1 LVGPRGIYSGVE
13 KYRHLTMSDAGT
25 RPRGEFRDQ
34 VFAGILEAVLN
45 LSSASAV
52 VAKVL
57 GRDADAMF
65 ANDPAK
71 V

>member
-1 LVGPRGIYSGVE
+1 
-13 KYRHLTMSDAGT
+13 MSDAGT
-25 RPRGEFRDQ
+25 RPRGEFRDE

-57 GRDADAMF
+57 GRDADAML